1 MNGHLGSIEVGK
13 TADLVALTDNLFE
26 MGRYN
31 IHKAK
36 VDLTL
41 MECEV
46 IFKRK

>member
-1 MNGHLGSIEVGK
+1 MDGHLGSIEVDK
-13 TADLVALTDNLFE
+13 TVELVVLTDNLFE

-31 IHKAK
+31 IRKAE